1 MGATAGILLAGF
13 VSDLLIRRGFSMSS
27 ARKAP
32 LITGTLLASAIVLV
46 NYLTSDAA
54 IIAIFTV
61 AFFAQGIAASSW
73 AAVSEVAPR
82 QFIGLTSGITSLAA
96 NLAGVSTPLAIGY
109 ILQATGSFYW
119 ALNFLGSFASLE
131 RFRIRCYWEDSIE
144 LKWSRQETLDDYATQ
159 HSDVLTGL
167 LTFLGVILKL
177 IATKRHERCAVR
189 INRYCI

>member
-1 MGATAGILLAGF
+1 MTIIKVGIFQILPFVGATAGILLAGF

-46 NYLTSDAA
+46 NYVTSDAA
-54 IIAIFTV
+54 IIAILTV

-73 AAVSEVAPR
+73 AAVSEVAPK

-96 NLAGVSTPLAIGY
+96 NLAGASTPVAIGY

-119 ALNFLGSFASLE
+119 ALNFIGIVCLVGAFSFSVLLGRLH
-131 RFRIRCYWEDSIE
+131 RIEME
-144 LKWSRQETLDDYATQ
+144 P
-159 HSDVLTGL
+159 
-167 LTFLGVILKL
+167 
-177 IATKRHERCAVR
+177 VR
-189 INRYCI
+189 GAG